1 MKKHLPAL
9 LIILFAAVCA
19 NAQNGQLSKPSNAMT
34 TSGGTTQPFLF
45 SVNTITADAP
55 AWNLN
60 YSGAYGE
67 RTAGPFG
74 YDGVDQQLSVKGYLG
89 NRFTLFA
96 NADLGVAH
104 NGSTTSAQQAEVIHD
119 FIGGNTLH
127 GARFGLGFGANR
139 DFSNTGAIFS
149 RVTASFEAASWR
161 VGGNLKFEKA
171 FSKTRDDIDLV
182 TSVGFQHRIAGP
194 FYAGIEAV
202 GEDLEGFWEADE
214 AEGGAK
220 LLVGPSINIAP
231 TNSRF
236 SFSVC
241 GGPVFYATHSNVIP
255 SEAIRDVGT
264 VSTQN
269 GYTIRAMVAFNL
281 H

>member
-1 MKKHLPAL
+1 MKKQA
-9 LIILFAAVCA
+9 IILSLLMLIFISAK
-19 NAQNGQLSKPSNAMT
+19 AQNQQFSKSLGS

-45 SVNTITADAP
+45 SVNTLTADAP
-55 AWNLN
+55 AWNFN
-60 YSGAYGE
+60 YSGSYGE
-67 RTAGPFG
+67 HTAGPFG
-74 YDGVDQQLSVKGYLG
+74 YDGVDQQFAVKGYLG

-96 NADLGVAH
+96 NADLGFAH
-104 NGSTTSAQQAEVIHD
+104 NGSTTTAQQAEVIRD
-119 FIGGNTLH
+119 FVGGKTFS
-127 GARFGLGFGANR
+127 GARFGLGFGVNR

-161 VGGNLKFEKA
+161 VGGNMRFEKA
-171 FSKTRDDIDLV
+171 FSKTRDGIDLV
-182 TSVGFQHRIAGP
+182 SSIGFQHRITGP
-194 FYAGIEAV
+194 VFAGIEAV

-220 LLVGPSINIAP
+220 LLVGPSINVAP

-236 SFSVC
+236 SFSVS
-241 GGPVFYATHSNVIP
+241 GGPVFYATHSTVIP

-264 VSTQN
+264 LGTQN